1 MQKHPDSFKD
11 STDAHRSGCR
21 SGRSS
26 WHGTWPVRHAGSIS
40 PRLVIGLLVTA
51 LGVIYL
57 AGNLDLIDTR
67 APLRYFWPAAFSAIG
82 VALLL
87 VKDNV
92 ANRRWGVV
100 WLFAGLWML
109 AYQARW
115 IDVDIWDIAVPLILL
130 ALGARLVQRAMK
142 EQTQGPDAQPDTDQ
156 TRIFALLSGSE
167 SRTFTQPIKNA
178 EIVSLLSGVK
188 LDLSTAVIDGDRA
201 TLQVTA
207 VMGGIEIYAPSEW
220 NIVSEVTPILGA
232 FIDKRRPTA
241 NPATKTLYVN
251 GLVVMGG
258 VEVKS

>member
-1 MQKHPDSFKD
+1 MQKHLDSDD
-11 STDAHRSGCR
+11 SKTGSRVATRDR
-21 SGRSS
+21 
-26 WHGTWPVRHAGSIS
+26 WPMCQSGSIS
-40 PRLVIGLLVTA
+40 PRLVIGLLITA
-51 LGVIYL
+51 LGVIYM

-82 VALLL
+82 VALLM
-87 VKDNV
+87 VRGSV

-115 IDVDIWDIAVPLILL
+115 IDVDIWEIAVPLILL
-130 ALGARLVQRAMK
+130 ALGARLVQRALK
-142 EQTQGPDAQPDTDQ
+142 ESQGGEAPAEAKEQ

-167 SRTFTQPIKNA
+167 SRTFTQPIKDA

-188 LDLSTAVIDGDRA
+188 LDLSSAVIEGDRA

-241 NPATKTLYVN
+241 NPTTKTLFVT
-251 GLVVMGG
+251 GLIVMGG
-258 VEVKS
+258 VEVKN

>member
-1 MQKHPDSFKD
+1 MHKHPDFLK
-11 STDAHRSGCR
+11 RSND
-21 SGRSS
+21 GRRRAEVCG
-26 WHGTWPVRHAGSIS
+26 WPIRHGGAIS

-82 VALLL
+82 IALLMAR
-87 VKDNV
+87 DSV

-100 WLFAGLWML
+100 WLFGGLWMF

-115 IDVDIWDIAVPLILL
+115 IDVDIWDIAVPIILL

-142 EQTQGPDAQPDTDQ
+142 ETQEGGDTSESKDQ

-188 LDLSTAVIDGDRA
+188 LDLTTAVIEGDRA

-220 NIVSEVTPILGA
+220 NIVSEVTPVLGA
-232 FIDKRRPTA
+232 YIDKRRPTA
-241 NPATKTLYVN
+241 TPATKTLHIN

>member
-1 MQKHPDSFKD
+1 MAMHKHPDFVNRLIARRRLKSH
-11 STDAHRSGCR
+11 AWPIR
-21 SGRSS
+21 
-26 WHGTWPVRHAGSIS
+26 HGGGIS

-82 VALLL
+82 IALLM
-87 VKDNV
+87 VRDNV

-100 WLFAGLWML
+100 WLFAGLWMF

-142 EQTQGPDAQPDTDQ
+142 EDKQGPDAPTEKDQ
-156 TRIFALLSGSE
+156 TRIFALLSGAE

-188 LDLSTAVIDGDRA
+188 LDLTTAVIEGDSA

-220 NIVSEVTPILGA
+220 SIVSEVTPILGA
-232 FIDKRRPTA
+232 YIDKRRPTA
-241 NPATKTLYVN
+241 TPSTKTLFIT